1 MNGSSRLGGHEGNS
15 KTMCLGNTGCRSV
28 GRPIAPT
35 ARFGAHRLRSC
46 RRTVAP
52 GGLALAVGMLLA
64 VSSPSAAEVDAVDE
78 EHRLPRWFDWSPS
91 IATAFGVYF
100 VDYIA
105 DVESNIRPSGEGS
118 DYLITPFVDFVFE
131 LMSPELEMP
140 LRPGFFVQASVGP
153 SFGQDVIVA
162 SEGALGDLV
171 FPDFPFYGQGA
182 IQGLG
187 SETTIEAQSPTY
199 GARIGVALSLPIFER
214 IVRLK
219 PSVGW
224 SRQGYRASGEVLQVF
239 RQGFA
244 GPNTIVR
251 LKGAETRTY
260 DSIGPGLEIEA
271 DLEQR
276 SRFGIS
282 AFLYSYAHYN
292 LHDRNGS
299 FTAADEQDH
308 SARFGYKTDA
318 PWVYR
323 LGAGVRLRWL
333 GP

>member
-1 MNGSSRLGGHEGNS
+1 
-15 KTMCLGNTGCRSV
+15 MCLRITGCRSV

-35 ARFGAHRLRSC
+35 ARFGAQRLRSC
-46 RRTVAP
+46 LRTIAP
-52 GGLALAVGMLLA
+52 RGLACAIGMLVA
-64 VSSPSAAEVDAVDE
+64 VSPASADEVDAVDE
-78 EHRLPRWFDWSPS
+78 GGRLPRWFDWSPS
-91 IATAFGVYF
+91 VAAVFGVYF

-105 DVESNIRPSGEGS
+105 DVESNIRPSGDGS
-118 DYLITPFVDFVFE
+118 DYVITPFVDFVFE
-131 LMSPELEMP
+131 LMSPELEVP
-140 LRPGFFVQASVGP
+140 LHPAFFVQASVGP

-171 FPDFPFYGQGA
+171 FPDVPFYGQGA

-199 GARIGVALSLPIFER
+199 GARIGVALSHPIFER
-214 IVRLK
+214 VVRLK
-219 PSVGW
+219 PSLGW

-260 DSIGPGLEIEA
+260 NTIGPGLEIEA

-276 SRFGIS
+276 YGIGIS
-282 AFLYSYAHYN
+282 AFFYSYAHYV
-292 LHDRNGS
+292 LQDRRGS
-299 FTAADEQDH
+299 FTATDEQDH

-318 PWVYR
+318 PWIYR
-323 LGAGVRLRWL
+323 LGAGVRIKWL